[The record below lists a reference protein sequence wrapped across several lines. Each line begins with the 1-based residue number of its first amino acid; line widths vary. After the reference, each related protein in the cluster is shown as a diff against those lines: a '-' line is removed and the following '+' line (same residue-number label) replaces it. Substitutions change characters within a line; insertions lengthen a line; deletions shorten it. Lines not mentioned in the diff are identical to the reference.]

1 MLIFAGIKLFILMAA
16 NVSTSSFQTVSS
28 IEVLLATPFEG
39 TVNAVCLSREL
50 NGDFSE
56 IIAKTPLEGK
66 ITVIDPAELR
76 QLDLSKQGQLA
87 REILLND
94 FDTLT
99 AYGAAPTINIITSYE
114 RDDSFPFF
122 PTDVYSFHVDR
133 SPIPSA
139 TFLCTYHGDSSEILP
154 NALAEQ
160 KILVPE
166 IREAL
171 KKIYTGPEEEF
182 DTFLSDY
189 FFDLHYQP
197 TDPTRIISLGQ
208 GNIWRLAIDH
218 PESPVLPCI
227 HRAPFESSGTPR
239 LLLIC

>member
-1 MLIFAGIKLFILMAA
+1 M
-16 NVSTSSFQTVSS
+16 NQVQTVNSL
-28 IEVLLATPFEG
+28 EDLLATPFQG
-39 TVNAVCLSREL
+39 MVNALCWNREL
-50 NGDFSE
+50 TGDFSE
-56 IIAKTPLEGK
+56 IVSKTPLEGK
-66 ITVIDPAELR
+66 LTVVEQEELR
-76 QLDLSKQGQLA
+76 TLDLSEQGQLA

-171 KKIYTGPEEEF
+171 KKIYDGPEEGF
-182 DTFLSDY
+182 DIFLSDY
-189 FFDLHYQP
+189 FFDLHYRPTTNAQP
-197 TDPTRIISLGQ
+197 IRLGQ
-208 GNIWRLAIDH
+208 GNLWKLAVDH
-218 PESPVLPCI
+218 PHSNVLPCI
-227 HRAPFESSGTPR
+227 HRAPEETSGPHR
-239 LLLIC
+239 LMLIC

>member
-1 MLIFAGIKLFILMAA
+1 MAA
-16 NVSTSSFQTVSS
+16 QVATSSFKTVSS
-28 IEVLLATPFEG
+28 LEALLATPFQG
-39 TVNAVCLSREL
+39 MVNAVCWNREL
-50 NGDFSE
+50 TGDFSE
-56 IIAKTPLEGK
+56 IISKTPLEGK

-76 QLDLSKQGQLA
+76 QLDLSEQGQNA
-87 REILLND
+87 REILLHD
-94 FDTLT
+94 FEALT
-99 AYGAAPTINIITSYE
+99 AFGAAPTINIITSYE

-160 KILVPE
+160 KIQVPE
-166 IREAL
+166 IRKEL
-171 KKIYTGPEEEF
+171 QKMYDGPDEEF

-189 FFDLHYQP
+189 FFDLHYRPKTTAQP
-197 TDPTRIISLGQ
+197 IRLGQ
-208 GNIWRLAIDH
+208 GNLWKLAVDH
-218 PESPVLPCI
+218 PQSNVSPCI
-227 HRAPFESSGTPR
+227 HRAPEETSGLHR